1 MKKKQVKKYKTD
13 NEVHH
18 RWCEDCEGKYKGL
31 RNCPECNGINTGID
45 EPIIKTPKTNK
56 IPPTTN

>member
-1 MKKKQVKKYKTD
+1 MKKYPTD

-31 RNCPECNGINTGID
+31 RECPQCKGSNTAID
-45 EPIIKTPKTNK
+45 EPIIRVPKKRTP
-56 IPPTTN
+56 